1 MAFEVSVIIP
11 VFNREKFIERAIM
24 SAVTLECVKEIIVI
38 DDGSTDSSFSICQHL
53 SSIYPKIR
61 VLSHPGH
68 KNKGVSASRN
78 LGIASAKSEFVAFL
92 DSDDYYLENRFDFE
106 KELYKTKPMFD
117 GVYGASECE
126 WIEHA
131 TKELYTIK
139 SHTEPSELFKALLWQ
154 DKGLF
159 HTNAITIKKKLL
171 DRIGYFDE
179 QMTVGEDTELWLR
192 TAAIG
197 KILTGNIF
205 KPIAVRVIHGNNE
218 VINSADKYDQCY
230 KYMYRK
236 MLHYYLFSRHI
247 SFNNKNEILLMLN
260 NYQKLFNKI
269 YSESRFLTKILAKH
283 PILFFCPAIYHKII
297 QMILK

>member
-61 VLSHPGH
+61 VLSHAGH

-78 LGIASAKSEFVAFL
+78 LGIASAKSAYIAFL
-92 DSDDYYLENRFDFE
+92 DSDDYYLPNRFDFE
-106 KELYKTKPMFD
+106 IKLSEDIGIFD
-117 GVYGASECE
+117 GVYGAANY
-126 WIEHA
+126 HN
-131 TKELYTIK
+131 TTTNDNTLYTIK
-139 SHTEPSELFKALLWQ
+139 QIIEPEKLFKALLWQ

-159 HTNAITIKKKLL
+159 CTPTITIRKDVFKTV
-171 DRIGYFDE
+171 GYFDPKLK
-179 QMTVGEDTELWLR
+179 VAEDTDLWLR
-192 TAAIG
+192 LSAYA
-197 KILTGNIF
+197 KILSGSI
-205 KPIAVRVIHGNNE
+205 NNALCIVDLHDNNTKNTNAHLYE
-218 VINSADKYDQCY
+218 ESY
-230 KYMYRK
+230 KYIFNKLLRK
-236 MLHYYLFSRHI
+236 ILFSPRI
-247 SFNNKNEILLMLN
+247 AYNNKNELLLAIN
-260 NYQKLFNKI
+260 HNCKI
-269 YSESRFLTKILAKH
+269 YPKVYSESRFLTKILAKH